1 MNIQMTPTSSGPGN
15 GLAISAII
23 VSLLC
28 GLVGLILAIIG
39 LNRYPSG
46 SGGKTMCIIALIL
59 AILNMTT
66 GLYFGIG
73 KS

>member
-1 MNIQMTPTSSGPGN
+1 MSTTSTPGN
-15 GLAISAII
+15 GLAIAAII
-23 VSLLC
+23 VSLFC
-28 GLVGLILAIIG
+28 GLIGLILAIMG
-39 LNRYPSG
+39 LVRYPSG

-73 KS
+73 HAS